1 VQRQAGEAAA
11 RHHRLLGRPVDQLP
25 RLAVGAAGLR
35 QALDPRYRRACDSS
49 SPDVVPRCRSYG
61 KADYLF
67 AVNDR
72 REFGDYVGQHGLV
85 MENGLPSEATLTL
98 NRGRGHVYDLLASRE
113 VEAEVHGGELRI
125 KRGFGP
131 CEGSVLMVT
140 DERIAGV
147 RLEAPASAR
156 RGEALACG
164 VSVVDGGGRPLAAV
178 VPVKVEILDPA
189 GSEAEWSGF
198 YGAKDGRLELKLDI
212 APNDRIGLWRLRVR
226 ELAAGNEAAAYFR
239 VARGQAETGK

>member
-1 VQRQAGEAAA
+1 M
-11 RHHRLLGRPVDQLP
+11 
-25 RLAVGAAGLR
+25 
-35 QALDPRYRRACDSS
+35 
-49 SPDVVPRCRSYG
+49 PRCRSYG